1 MTTQVTTRQ
10 EELTGE
16 LAGLFLAEGFARFGV
31 GDLAARLRCSRT
43 TLYQVAPSKEQ
54 LVLTVLRAWFR
65 GAAARIEARVARA
78 SGPAAALRTY
88 LVAVAE
94 ELAPAS
100 AAFYADL
107 AAHPAAAAVYEENT
121 EHAARRVQQ
130 LVRDGVRAG
139 ELRRVDA
146 AFVGASVAQVMHA
159 IQRGAIGEATGLDDA
174 RAYRRLADL
183 VLDGLR
189 VRPS

>member
-1 MTTQVTTRQ
+1 MTTQATTRH

-16 LAGLFLAEGFARFGV
+16 LAELFLAEGFAGFGV

-54 LVLTVLRAWFR
+54 LVLTVLRSWFR

-78 SGPAAALRTY
+78 IGPAAALRIY

-107 AAHPAAAAVYEENT
+107 AAHPAAGAVYEENT
-121 EHAARRVQQ
+121 EHAARRVQE

-146 AFVGASVAQVMHA
+146 AFVGAAVAQVMHA

-189 VRPS
+189 VRAS